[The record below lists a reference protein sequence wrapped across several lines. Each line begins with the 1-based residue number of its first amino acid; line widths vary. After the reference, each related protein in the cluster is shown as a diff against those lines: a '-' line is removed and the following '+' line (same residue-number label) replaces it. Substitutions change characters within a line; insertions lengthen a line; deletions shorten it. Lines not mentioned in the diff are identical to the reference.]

1 MAFTIA
7 SQITFEEE
15 IKKSRFQAI
24 AAPVENEQQ
33 VKEFLEYN
41 KDISTTH
48 QCWAWK
54 IGHNVRFNDDGEPS
68 GTAGRPILATIEG
81 NDLTNIIVM
90 VNRWY
95 GGIKLGTGGLVRAYG
110 GCAGQ
115 CLLLAERIELIAKKK
130 TALMLLNRN
139 FGAGK
144 LEVNARLSTGSLKE
158 DMIEIGDSSIAAR
171 DEQRL
176 ARFNELKRKRE
187 TLERKVERIKEKEN
201 NKKVVEP
208 EKPKVIVENNNRKSL
223 VDQFSYQIKS
233 ERGF

>member
-1 MAFTIA
+1 MVYTLVSETI
-7 SQITFEEE
+7 FEED

-33 VKEFLEYN
+33 VKIFLEKYL
-41 KDISTTH
+41 DLTTTH

-81 NDLTNIIVM
+81 NDLTNVIVL

-115 CLLLAERIELIAKKK
+115 CLLLAEKIELIEKKK
-130 TALMLLNRN
+130 IYFQCQFSEWSIFQYELNTQDIEYTEKYTAEGVEVEALLQIHQID
-139 FGAGK
+139 
-144 LEVNARLSTGSLKE
+144 SLKLKIQDVTRGREQLKLLE
-158 DMIEIGDSSIAAR
+158 DAD
-171 DEQRL
+171 D
-176 ARFNELKRKRE
+176 
-187 TLERKVERIKEKEN
+187 
-201 NKKVVEP
+201 
-208 EKPKVIVENNNRKSL
+208 
-223 VDQFSYQIKS
+223 
-233 ERGF
+233 

>member
-1 MAFTIA
+1 MVYTLVSETI
-7 SQITFEEE
+7 FEED

-33 VKEFLEYN
+33 VKMFLE
-41 KDISTTH
+41 KHLDLTTTH

-81 NDLTNIIVM
+81 NDLTNAIVF

-115 CLLLAERIELIAKKK
+115 CLLLAEKIELIEKKK
-130 TALMLLNRN
+130 IY
-139 FGAGK
+139 F
-144 LEVNARLSTGSLKE
+144 
-158 DMIEIGDSSIAAR
+158 
-171 DEQRL
+171 QC
-176 ARFNELKRKRE
+176 
-187 TLERKVERIKEKEN
+187 
-201 NKKVVEP
+201 
-208 EKPKVIVENNNRKSL
+208 
-223 VDQFSYQIKS
+223 QFSEWSIFQYELNTQGIEYTEQYTANGVEVEALLQIHQIDPLKLKIQDVT
-233 ERGF
+233 RGREQLKLLEDADD